1 MKTLH
6 LVAALLIAATPAAAQ
21 SIGEKTG
28 VNSVLGISPSTQD
41 FVTEAAVSDM
51 FEIQSSELALERGDE
66 PTKAFATQMIAAHQ
80 KTTTEL
86 KGLLVSA
93 NIQITP
99 PAALDSSHQGKLDD
113 LKKLQGS
120 EFIDQYHED
129 QVDAHEAAVSLFERY
144 AKEGDNPALKDWAG
158 KTLPELR
165 HHLEMAEKLAD

>member
-1 MKTLH
+1 MKTFH
-6 LVAALLIAATPAAAQ
+6 LVAALLIAATPVAAQ

-51 FEIQSSELALERGDE
+51 FEIQSSELALQRGDE
-66 PTKAFATQMIAAHQ
+66 PTKAFANQMITAHQ

-86 KGLLVSA
+86 KGLLASA
-93 NIQITP
+93 NIQVTP
-99 PAALDSSHQGKLDD
+99 PAALDSSHQEKLDD

-120 EFIDQYHED
+120 EFNVQYHED
-129 QVDAHEAAVSLFERY
+129 QVDAHEAAVSLFARY
-144 AKEGDNPALKDWAG
+144 AEEGDNPALKAWAG
-158 KTLPELR
+158 KTLPELK